1 MASIVI
7 LDTDKPVEFVE
18 NDPANPLHPDDL
30 MAQLGEVAQAINDAT
45 WTQAQRDA
53 FNGMKKIVF
62 FSGTVQVDGF
72 DLSRPGCSQANAV
85 FYWEVGEF
93 LRADK
98 AGVRANTLFHD
109 CWHVV
114 QFKQDGPAADAD
126 EGVTREVDAVDRQ
139 IEVAKTLGCSQDD
152 IDFLTR
158 FENDTAAIRTRL
170 AQGVHVHHNDDTA
183 LA

>member
-7 LDTDKPVEFVE
+7 LDTDKPVEFVGV
-18 NDPANPLHPDDL
+18 DPADQGDL
-30 MAQLGEVAQAINDAT
+30 VTRLGTVAKAINDAT

-62 FSGTVQVDGF
+62 FRGTVQVDGF

-93 LRADK
+93 LRVDD

-114 QFKQDGPAADAD
+114 QFKKDGAAADVD
-126 EGVTREVDAVDRQ
+126 EGVAREVDAVDRQ
-139 IEVAKTLGCSQDD
+139 IEVAQVLNCFQGD
-152 IDFLTR
+152 IDFLRR

-170 AQGVHVHHNDDTA
+170 AQGIHVHHSDETA